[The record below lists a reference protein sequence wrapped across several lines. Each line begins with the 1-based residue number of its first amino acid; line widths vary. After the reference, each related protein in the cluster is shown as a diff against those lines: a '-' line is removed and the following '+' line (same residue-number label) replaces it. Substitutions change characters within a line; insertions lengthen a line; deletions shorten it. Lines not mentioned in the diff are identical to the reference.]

1 MIYVISFRCLFE
13 LVSAKPNSH
22 YVYVYV
28 YVIKM
33 NDAGKVAYVTK
44 IWNSSW
50 ALRELGWA

>member
-1 MIYVISFRCLFE
+1 
-13 LVSAKPNSH
+13 
-22 YVYVYV
+22 
-28 YVIKM
+28 M

>member
-1 MIYVISFRCLFE
+1 MDTDAFACPTLS
-13 LVSAKPNSH
+13 NS
-22 YVYVYV
+22 VGLV

>member
-1 MIYVISFRCLFE
+1 MIYVISFSCLFE

-22 YVYVYV
+22 YVYV
-28 YVIKM
+28 IKM
-33 NDAGKVAYVTK
+33 NDAGEVAHVTK